1 MIDIFKKIKK
11 RIANFT
17 KELNLLREESN
28 GNPRNKPIK
37 LLKLRINRGVQEQI
51 RYFQR
56 EDNKA

>member
-1 MIDIFKKIKK
+1 MIDIFKKIKEK
-11 RIANFT
+11 IANFT

-28 GNPRNKPIK
+28 GNPRSKTIK

-51 RYFQR
+51 RYCQR